1 MDQIAAD
8 FSQDTWL
15 SYPVIIARLIGAI
28 VLGALIG
35 LEREF
40 RAQPAGLRTHILVAL
55 ASALIAILSI
65 ESVHLVGFR
74 DDQAR
79 IDPLRAIEAVTG
91 GVAFLAAGM
100 IVFSGGQVK
109 GLTTGA
115 GMWLAGGVGLSV
127 GLGYWFIALCTT
139 IACLVVLTLIGKI
152 SARIS
157 PESRTPESDGDQA
170 N

>member
-8 FSQDTWL
+8 FAQDTWL
-15 SYPVIIARLIGAI
+15 PYPVIIARLIAAT
-28 VLGALIG
+28 LFGALIG
-35 LEREF
+35 IEREF
-40 RAQPAGLRTHILVAL
+40 RDQPAGLRTHILIAL
-55 ASALIAILSI
+55 ASALFAILSI
-65 ESVHLVGFR
+65 ESVHLAGFR

-100 IVFSGGQVK
+100 IVFAGGQVK

-127 GLGYWFIALCTT
+127 GLGYWFIALFATV
-139 IACLVVLTLIGKI
+139 ACLIVLLVIGRLTR
-152 SARIS
+152 RIA
-157 PESRTPESDGDQA
+157 PDKGD
-170 N
+170 